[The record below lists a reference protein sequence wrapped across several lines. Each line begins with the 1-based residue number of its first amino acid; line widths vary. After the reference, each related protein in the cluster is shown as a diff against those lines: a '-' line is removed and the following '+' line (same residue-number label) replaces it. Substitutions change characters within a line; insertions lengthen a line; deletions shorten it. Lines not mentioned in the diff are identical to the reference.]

1 MNTDFTAIDL
11 THELAENIPSWD
23 GGKALDFTLALD
35 YPDCTAPDIFRKY
48 DIKSSTGIGTHL
60 DAPAHVVPGGRTI
73 DQLTLEELIAPC
85 VVIDVSAE
93 ASENYIAMPAA
104 VERFEQE
111 HGPIPAGSVVI
122 FYTGWD
128 KKWATPEQYHNNHV
142 FPSVHISTAELL
154 LTKGVAGIGIDTF
167 SCDTGAHGFPVHR
180 AVLGADKYLLENIAN
195 AGQLPLTGSKVLVLP
210 MNIKGATEAP
220 LRLIAII

>member
-1 MNTDFTAIDL
+1 MNKDFNAIDL
-11 THELAENIPSWD
+11 THELTENIPSWD

-85 VVIDVSAE
+85 VVIDVSSE
-93 ASENYIAMPAA
+93 ADEKYVAMPIA
-104 VERFEQE
+104 VEKFEQE
-111 HGPIPAGSVVI
+111 HGVIPANSVVI

-128 KKWATPEQYHNNHV
+128 KKWNAPEQYHNNHV
-142 FPSVHISTAELL
+142 FPSVDISTAELL
-154 LTKGVAGIGIDTF
+154 LTRGVAGIGVDTF

-180 AVLGADKYLLENIAN
+180 AVLGADKYLIENIAN
-195 AGQLPLTGSKVLVLP
+195 AGQLPAMGAKALVLP

-220 LRLIAII
+220 LRLIALL

>member
-1 MNTDFTAIDL
+1 MNKDFTAIDL
-11 THELAENIPSWD
+11 THELTENIPNWD

-93 ASENYIAMPAA
+93 ASESYVAMPAA
-104 VERFEQE
+104 VEKFEQE
-111 HGPIPAGSVVI
+111 HGPILAGSVVI

-180 AVLGADKYLLENIAN
+180 AVLGADKYLIENIAN
-195 AGQLPLTGSKVLVLP
+195 AGKLPVTGSKVFVLP

-220 LRLIAII
+220 LRLVALV